1 MLVPSTTPGS
11 PPDQSD
17 GEIDP
22 DETGALKLDD
32 EVVVVSEASDSGGE
46 DEAEEA
52 EEASDDAVDGG
63 SEDEDPGLDGDSELG
78 DEEDGE
84 DGALDVGGHGLVDVP
99 GVPGVPGAVEAQADG
114 ALASIS
120 LLDGDRLR
128 RGAAPSLPK
137 AYTDAINGAA
147 IGPSAGSCGTAAY
160 RGETVI
166 VEDIATDPLWSAYRD
181 LALSHSLRA

>member
-1 MLVPSTTPGS
+1 VVDHACLSRKAALPVAVASVLVPSTTPDS

-52 EEASDDAVDGG
+52 EEAADDSVDGG
-63 SEDEDPGLDGDSELG
+63 SEDGDFGLDGDSELG
-78 DEEDGE
+78 DDE

-99 GVPGVPGAVEAQADG
+99 GVPGVPGAVEAHADG
-114 ALASIS
+114 ELEDGEVGGDTVTEGLA
-120 LLDGDRLR
+120 GFT
-128 RGAAPSLPK
+128 GA
-137 AYTDAINGAA
+137 G
-147 IGPSAGSCGTAAY
+147 
-160 RGETVI
+160 V
-166 VEDIATDPLWSAYRD
+166 LWSCLPVSPWWRPNQWPFSG
-181 LALSHSLRA
+181 L